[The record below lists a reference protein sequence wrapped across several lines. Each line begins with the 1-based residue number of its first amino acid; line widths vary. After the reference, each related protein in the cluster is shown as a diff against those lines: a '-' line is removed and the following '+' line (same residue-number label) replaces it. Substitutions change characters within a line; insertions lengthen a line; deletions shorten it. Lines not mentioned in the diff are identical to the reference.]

1 MLNYFITQLYV
12 CQIICYFLLSVIKLY
27 LVLFMK
33 LKKVY
38 LEITNRCNLSCP
50 FCIKNSRK
58 ITDISKEN
66 YIYIINKIKDH
77 TKELYLHILGEP
89 LLHKDIN
96 YFIDYATSM
105 GLLVNITTNG

>member
-1 MLNYFITQLYV
+1 
-12 CQIICYFLLSVIKLY
+12 
-27 LVLFMK
+27 MK

-96 YFIDYATSM
+96 YFIDYVF
-105 GLLVNITTNG
+105 LILVLYKYYFLPLFDYVLYES